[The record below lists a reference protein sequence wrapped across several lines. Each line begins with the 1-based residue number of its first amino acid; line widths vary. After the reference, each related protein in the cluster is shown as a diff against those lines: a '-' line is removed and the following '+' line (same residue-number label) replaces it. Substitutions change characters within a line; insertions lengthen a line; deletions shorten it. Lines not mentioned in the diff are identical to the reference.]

1 MNARASGGGERE
13 PALRGGGALAAA
25 AAAAVSLAPWAG
37 TFAVL
42 GRAWFGRRRAGG
54 AGRGL
59 GRGAGVGVV
68 PFVPLLAVLAV
79 AAAGGRADLGLLVAA
94 LLATALA
101 SASPLPRAAVRFG
114 AGVAVA
120 VLLVVLAFEVGVS
133 RATFLDRQAGG
144 ADVVARALALAAGS
158 QRLAGPEDAAAAPA
172 VHVRAWRVAPEAVV
186 ELAFEARL
194 LGAADALRW
203 GTAGSAGGRVRW
215 APEPLALDGA
225 WRDVA
230 LRVAPGERASPEV
243 LAFALEVPPGA
254 AVEVRRVRATDA
266 GGVRVAAMAAPAR
279 PRAWYGWPN
288 LAGHVVVATAAAA
301 LATAR
306 RRVDGGAVALVAAAA
321 VLLTGSRTALAALV
335 VVVAWWAWLAAA
347 PRARVWWAV
356 GGAVLA
362 AVAFGPASGLLGRAG
377 VWTLDDR
384 NVVSRLDQARAAWD
398 ALAASP
404 WTGAALPESAHNLWL
419 DLAGGYGVPG
429 LAAAAWLTVGL
440 LVVARRRAGAPALGA
455 VVGVLTLQ
463 LADVSLFFL
472 GVSGP
477 VLLAV
482 AALGDERRAAAGVGE
497 GTGAGVAEGAAGRSI
512 EGAGVP

>member
-1 MNARASGGGERE
+1 MKTHRALI
-13 PALRGGGALAAA
+13 AAVVLFALAALSGVIALLFPSNTLAMRVFGTAITFGGLAICALGA
-25 AAAAVSLAPWAG
+25 AIVIEKRRVVPLMYAAVVSAALSFCLWSLLIWDIVRFYDTDIARTAG
-37 TFAVL
+37 T
-42 GRAWFGRRRAGG
+42 
-54 AGRGL
+54 
-59 GRGAGVGVV
+59 
-68 PFVPLLAVLAV
+68 
-79 AAAGGRADLGLLVAA
+79 
-94 LLATALA
+94 
-101 SASPLPRAAVRFG
+101 
-114 AGVAVA
+114 
-120 VLLVVLAFEVGVS
+120 
-133 RATFLDRQAGG
+133 
-144 ADVVARALALAAGS
+144 

-172 VHVRAWRVAPEAVV
+172 VHVRAWRVAPEAAV
-186 ELAFEARL
+186 ELSFEARL

-203 GTAGSAGGRVRW
+203 GTAGSASGRVRW

-230 LRVAPGERASPEV
+230 LRIAPDERASPEV

-288 LAGHVVVATAAAA
+288 LAGHVVVATAAAG

-440 LVVARRRAGAPALGA
+440 LVVAWRRAGAPALGA

-497 GTGAGVAEGAAGRSI
+497 GTGAGAAEGAAGRSI